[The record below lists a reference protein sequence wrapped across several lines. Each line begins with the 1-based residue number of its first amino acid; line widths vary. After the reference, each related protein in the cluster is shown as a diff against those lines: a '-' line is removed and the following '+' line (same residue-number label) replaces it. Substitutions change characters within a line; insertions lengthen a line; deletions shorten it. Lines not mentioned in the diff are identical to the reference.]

1 MSYIQHKR
9 HLPPD
14 TIEVFLPKQLTNK
27 DFPHPPKIIKDISP
41 PPKKTPFW
49 IFFLNN
55 RVFEYL
61 LNDVMLKQGIFE
73 FYPTENREV
82 SLRCSVILGN
92 IHSWR
97 TIS

>member
-14 TIEVFLPKQLTNK
+14 TIEVFLTKQLTNK
-27 DFPHPPKIIKDISP
+27 DFPIPPKLLKIFLP
-41 PPKKTPFW
+41 PPKKKPFLDFF
-49 IFFLNN
+49 FFLNN

-73 FYPTENREV
+73 FYPT
-82 SLRCSVILGN
+82 GK
-92 IHSWR
+92 
-97 TIS
+97 